1 VDIGKTMYD
10 QQTEAINLEPIFAME
25 PVSSDTIP
33 HGKDWIAQIKWD
45 GVRVLTYANQEEVR
59 LYNRKKN
66 ERTLHYPEITN
77 INRYCTSRSVILD
90 GEVIALGEN
99 GKPSFHEVMRRDGLR
114 KLERLN
120 MVAETVPI
128 VYMIFDIIYL
138 NGEWIH
144 NKPFHERN
152 QLLAEIITPNEHIQL
167 VPSITEAEALFR
179 AIKEQ
184 GMEGIV
190 LKRTGSPYAIGKKR
204 DDWLKVKNYRD
215 LIAVIGG
222 FTLGHNTVNSILLG
236 LYDSDGRLH
245 YVGHTGAGK
254 MTVSDW
260 KDLTKE
266 LKEIVAPYHPFKKK
280 PQRHADAIWVRPE
293 KTVKIKFAEWTEG
306 RAMRQPSIEGF
317 IEVSPQECLL
327 DRT

>member
-1 VDIGKTMYD
+1 
-10 QQTEAINLEPIFAME
+10 ME

-33 HGKDWIAQIKWD
+33 NGEDWIAQIKWD
-45 GVRVLTYANQEEVR
+45 GVRVLTYVDNQEVR

-77 INRYCTSRSVILD
+77 IREYCKSRSVILD

-114 KLERLN
+114 KLDRLK

-128 VYMIFDIIYL
+128 VYMIFDVIYL

-144 NKPFHERN
+144 NKPVHDRN
-152 QLLAEIITPNEHIQL
+152 EILAEIITPNEHIQL
-167 VPSITEAEALFR
+167 VPSVIEAEALFC

-190 LKRTGSPYAIGKKR
+190 LKRTGSPYVIGKKR

-215 LIAVIGG
+215 IIAVIGG
-222 FTLGHNTVNSILLG
+222 FTLRHNTVNSVLLG
-236 LYDSDGRLH
+236 LYDLEGKFQ
-245 YVGHTGAGK
+245 YVGHTGTGK
-254 MTVSDW
+254 MTASDW
-260 KDLTKE
+260 KELTKE
-266 LKEIVAPYHPFKKK
+266 LKEIVTDHHPFMRK
-280 PQRHADAIWVRPE
+280 PQRHAHAAWVRPE

-306 RAMRQPSIEGF
+306 GAMRQPSIEGF
-317 IEVSPQECLL
+317 IEVPPQECLL
-327 DRT
+327 ERT

>member
-1 VDIGKTMYD
+1 MYD
-10 QQTEAINLEPIFAME
+10 LKIGVINLEPIFAME

-33 HGKDWIAQIKWD
+33 NGEDWIAQVKWD
-45 GVRVLTYANQEEVR
+45 GVRVLTYADNQEIR

-77 INRYCTSRSVILD
+77 ISEYCMSRSVILD
-90 GEVIALGEN
+90 GEVISLGEN
-99 GKPSFHEVMRRDGLR
+99 GKPSFHHVMRRDGLR
-114 KLERLN
+114 KLERIK
-120 MVAETVPI
+120 MVADSVPI
-128 VYMIFDIIYL
+128 IYMIFDVIYL
-138 NGEWIH
+138 NGEWI
-144 NKPFHERN
+144 NSKPFHDRN
-152 QLLAEIITPNEHIQL
+152 EILAEIIKPNEHIQL
-167 VPSITEAEALFR
+167 VPSITEGESLFS

-215 LIAVIGG
+215 IIAVIGG

-236 LYDSDGRLH
+236 LYDSEGKLQ
-245 YVGHTGAGK
+245 YVGHTGTGK

-266 LKEIVAPYHPFKKK
+266 LKEIVAEHHPFKKK
-280 PQRHADAIWVRPE
+280 PLHHAHATWVRPE

-306 RAMRQPSIEGF
+306 GAMRQPSIEGF
-317 IEVSPQECLL
+317 IEVPPLECLL
-327 DRT
+327 ERT